1 MRGAGPVT
9 LQSLDAASGSL
20 DRGNDGSPAI
30 RILRC
35 VRRRDGSIDYSVVLA
50 RVTSFGAFSLV
61 AIALGALVGFVVP

>member
-1 MRGAGPVT
+1 MRPHDPSIEGT
-9 LQSLDAASGSL
+9 T
-20 DRGNDGSPAI
+20 GSPAI

-35 VRRRDGSIDYSVVLA
+35 VRRRDGSIDYGVVLA